1 MNHHDTVT
9 PEQIEAGQAVYT
21 ERLLRWYDFIV
32 LQVSNSWIWKCPT
45 TKLQAWYNQHVTANH
60 LDVGVGSGYFPD
72 HCTFPAD
79 TPRVALMDLNQ
90 TALDYAAKRIARYS
104 PATYQRNV
112 LEPVA
117 FADEKFDSIAVNYV
131 LHCVPG
137 TMVSKAVVFDSLKP
151 LLNPGG
157 VLFGATLLQG
167 GVKRGLFARWLMSHY
182 NRKGI
187 FCNEQDNL
195 ADLETALN
203 ARFSDVAVEV
213 IGCVALFSGRVQ
225 LSS

>member
-1 MNHHDTVT
+1 MIQHDTVT
-9 PEQIEAGQAVYT
+9 PEQVEAGQAVYT
-21 ERLLRWYDFIV
+21 ERLLKWYDFIV
-32 LQVSNSWIWKCPT
+32 LQVSNRWIWKCPT
-45 TKLQAWYNQHVTANH
+45 TKLLAWYNQHVTANH

-72 HCTFPAD
+72 HCMFPAD
-79 TPRVALMDLNQ
+79 SPRVALMDLNQ
-90 TALDYAAKRIARYS
+90 TALDYAAKRIARYA

-117 FADEKFDSIAVNYV
+117 FPDEKFDSIAVNYL

-167 GVKRGLFARWLMSHY
+167 GVKRGLLARCLMSHY

-195 ADLETALN
+195 ADLEAALKD
-203 ARFSDVAVEV
+203 RFQDVTIEIVGA
-213 IGCVALFSGRVQ
+213 VALFSGRA
-225 LSS
+225 